1 MVYSIRLAQQLAY
14 IYDFDDLIEENGKI
28 QTNGLLLFLGTMAG
42 VNGLA
47 SLLRV
52 SSSNAIKY
60 ASKQILGKPL
70 MKTLWYPLL
79 KKYFSIFPDEKEQKY
94 IGQLLFLTD
103 HLIAANQRKLEKLQ
117 ELKKGYLQ
125 KMFC

>member
-1 MVYSIRLAQQLAY
+1 M
-14 IYDFDDLIEENGKI
+14 IEENGKF

-42 VNGLA
+42 VNGLT

-70 MKTLWYPLL
+70 MKTLWYSLL
-79 KKYFSIFPDEKEQKY
+79 K
-94 IGQLLFLTD
+94 
-103 HLIAANQRKLEKLQ
+103 NN
-117 ELKKGYLQ
+117 
-125 KMFC
+125 